1 MEDPLQITGQ
11 MPQLRPPYKSVIEL
25 PYGQTVAHV
34 TAYRVEYRKIPKW
47 QFWRTEKVKVNL
59 AVLTDQGRFYIVDPD
74 EITVEEKP
82 NNY

>member
-1 MEDPLQITGQ
+1 MNEQPL
-11 MPQLRPPYKSVIEL
+11 PPFIDL
-25 PYGQTVAHV
+25 PDNPTVVSV

-59 AVLTDQGRFYIVDPD
+59 AVLTDTGRFFIVDPD
-74 EITVEEKP
+74 NLTVEEKP